1 MPTKCSV
8 HNCAKPSVSKGFCDT
23 HRKRIARH
31 GSAENTRPAD
41 WGSREK
47 HPAYNAWCNLRRY
60 HNSSIPDQ
68 WREDFW
74 AFANDVPPKPA
85 GRASVQRPD
94 PSQPWCRENFYWRQ
108 PQVALEK
115 LADRAAYMRE
125 YSRKARKANPDY
137 NKSMQLRRNY
147 GITIAD
153 YNRML
158 DAQNGCCDVCGKTET
173 TEIAGKI
180 LSLAVDHDHDTGV
193 VRGLLCSNCNTAIG
207 LLGDNP
213 AMLDAAKAYLAK
225 HGKV

>member
-8 HNCAKPSVSKGFCDT
+8 HNCTKPSVSKGLCDT
-23 HRKRIARH
+23 HRKRVARH
-31 GSAENTRPAD
+31 GTVEPTRPVD

-60 HNSSIPDQ
+60 HLSAIPEQ

-74 AFANDVPPKPA
+74 AFAKDVPPKPE
-85 GRASVQRPD
+85 GRVSIQRLD
-94 PSQPWCRENFYWRQ
+94 PNQPWSRENFYWRQ
-108 PQVALEK
+108 PQVALER

-137 NKSMQLRRNY
+137 HKSLQLRRNY

-158 DAQNGCCDVCGKTET
+158 DAQNGCCDVCGKTEK
-173 TEIAGKI
+173 TEIAGRT
-180 LSLAVDHDHDTGV
+180 LSLAVDHDHATGV

-207 LLGDNP
+207 LLGDDP
-213 AMLDAAKAYLAK
+213 ALLDAAKAYLAK